1 MLDDSSVS
9 RRQVLGVF
17 TLGTAVALAGCSG
30 GSGGSNGS
38 GSDGATAGSTS
49 TETSTA
55 TEQPDTETSTA
66 SNQDSMD
73 EENEIQYWQN
83 VDGLSNFEKAIYNE
97 AENAEDGYVL
107 TLDASQIDADGL
119 EPTEVMDEYGKRPT
133 LEHGLYDAVNGE
145 YEDVTEI
152 VLGIKEPEGSQWP
165 IGQGV
170 HVLDGDGNHIGSEGA
185 YSKTGEGQKDD
196 LRHCDDAVMYSTEL
210 DEDIEQVLME

>member
-1 MLDDSSVS
+1 MIDDSSVS

-73 EENEIQYWQN
+73 EENEIPDW
-83 VDGLSNFEKAIYNE
+83 E
-97 AENAEDGYVL
+97 
-107 TLDASQIDADGL
+107 DADDLYETQKLIYKDVEDTAGACAFTVDPDYIDGSEL
-119 EPTEVMDEYGKRPT
+119 EPSKYDGQST
-133 LEHGLYDAVNGE
+133 LEHALIHALTDDGE
-145 YEDVTEI
+145 YKGNPEEILISMQDPEDVS
-152 VLGIKEPEGSQWP
+152 GSADTSLHLYGNGGRITNESGFDPSRESQVDGFEH
-165 IGQGV
+165 I
-170 HVLDGDGNHIGSEGA
+170 DGDGVLHS
-185 YSKTGEGQKDD
+185 SD
-196 LRHCDDAVMYSTEL
+196 LPEYVE
-210 DEDIEQVLME
+210 EVLME